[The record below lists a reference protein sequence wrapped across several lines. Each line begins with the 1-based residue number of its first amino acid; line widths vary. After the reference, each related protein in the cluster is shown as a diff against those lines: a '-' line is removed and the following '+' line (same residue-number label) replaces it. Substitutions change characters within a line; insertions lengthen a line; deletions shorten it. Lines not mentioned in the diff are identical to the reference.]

1 MSKSFDNY
9 VNDLTDDEFDS
20 LIESINK
27 RIDRKKYGETSFEDL
42 ALRYGRKPVCPKCGS
57 KEYTNDGYT
66 NAGHN
71 RYRCKECNCS
81 YTLLSN
87 SIFNSTKLSLHTLD
101 NYIKLMSYNVPL
113 ELLCE
118 IVGISSNTAE
128 LWRKKIFNTVN
139 DYQDHLVLSG
149 KVWIDETYVEDYKV
163 LATKDGKHLRGLSKS
178 KICIVVAIDQYLNMV
193 AIISGHGKPSSKRI
207 LKALRSH
214 IKEGSTIVHDG
225 EHSHYKLIEELNAK
239 EEFYKADTKNKEYL
253 EHMELIINM
262 CSWLKS

>member
-1 MSKSFDNY
+1 MSKSFDNF
-9 VNDLTDDEFDS
+9 VSDLTNDGFDS

-27 RIDRKKYGETSFEDL
+27 RIDRKKYGEASFENL
-42 ALRYGRKPVCPKCGS
+42 ALWYCRKLVCRKCGS
-57 KEYTNDGYT
+57 KQYNNTS
-66 NAGHN
+66 HN

-118 IVGISSNTAE
+118 ILEISSNTAE

-193 AIISGHGKPSSKRI
+193 AIISR
-207 LKALRSH
+207 A
-214 IKEGSTIVHDG
+214 
-225 EHSHYKLIEELNAK
+225 
-239 EEFYKADTKNKEYL
+239 
-253 EHMELIINM
+253 
-262 CSWLKS
+262 